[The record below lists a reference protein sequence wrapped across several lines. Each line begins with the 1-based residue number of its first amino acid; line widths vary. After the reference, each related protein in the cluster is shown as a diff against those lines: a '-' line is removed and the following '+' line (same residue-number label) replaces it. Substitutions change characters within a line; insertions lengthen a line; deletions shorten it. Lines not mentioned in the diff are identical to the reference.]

1 MFSSD
6 RSLGFSRFS
15 LVAISLFF
23 FYFGNLQAREREM
36 GGNMQSKEDI
46 DSCMSTFQRWSAKDC
61 RKFAEH
67 FFINGFGFG
76 MNRSETFQ
84 FLGEFGFDRD
94 TSDRVFDTF
103 RPSSK
108 GMINSMIMLCCV
120 CALANVD
127 LETTLRLCFY
137 VFDFDGSGSLSIFW
151 VTTQR

>member
-1 MFSSD
+1 
-6 RSLGFSRFS
+6 
-15 LVAISLFF
+15 
-23 FYFGNLQAREREM
+23 
-36 GGNMQSKEDI
+36 MQSKEDI

-108 GMINSMIMLCCV
+108 DITPAAVKAVIAASTA
-120 CALANVD
+120 ALLMPA
-127 LETTLRLCFY
+127 
-137 VFDFDGSGSLSIFW
+137 
-151 VTTQR
+151 